1 MNLLENLYERM
12 IKINIV
18 HSISG
23 RLRLNIPSMKEI
35 PKAWQVDSFAVTQ
48 LIEAIPGVKEAT
60 YSYVTGS
67 AIILYDPNRID
78 EEKIIKSLKSMIRIV
93 GAHKTQLENTK
104 IEELDE
110 TVRKMKEV
118 IKLEMCL

>member
-1 MNLLENLYERM
+1 MTLLDNLYERL
-12 IKINIV
+12 IKITIV

-35 PKAWQVDSFAVTQ
+35 PKAWQVDSLAVTQ
-48 LIEAIPGVKEAT
+48 LIEAIPGVKEAA

-67 AIILYDPNRID
+67 AVILYDPNLID
-78 EEKIIKSLKSMIRIV
+78 EKKIIKSLKAMIRIV
-93 GAHKTQLENTK
+93 GTHKTQLENTK
-104 IEELDE
+104 LEELDE
-110 TVRKMKEV
+110 TVRKMKDV